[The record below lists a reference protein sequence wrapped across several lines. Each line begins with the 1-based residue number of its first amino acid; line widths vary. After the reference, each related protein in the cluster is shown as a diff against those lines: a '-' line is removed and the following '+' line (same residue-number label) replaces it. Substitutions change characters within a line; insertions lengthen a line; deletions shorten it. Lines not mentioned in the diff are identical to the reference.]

1 MPPERIGG
9 YEVLRELGSGG
20 QATVYLCRDPSSG
33 NEVAVKVLRLGP
45 GSDADQL
52 ERFRREA
59 LTASAVRHPNVVEI
73 VEVGEA
79 DGTHYI
85 AMEYLPG
92 D

>member
-20 QATVYLCRDPSSG
+20 QATVFLYRAPSSG
-33 NEVAVKVLRLGP
+33 REVAVKVLRLGL
-45 GSDADQL
+45 GSDTDQL

-73 VEVGEA
+73 VEVEEA
-79 DGTHYI
+79 DGTHFSY
-85 AMEYLPG
+85 ALPAR
-92 D
+92 